1 MYIITVFV
9 SSVHTSPHSCIPPT
23 YIVYCL
29 HTSVSHP
36 HTTVYCLHT
45 SVYHPH
51 STVHCLHTSVYHL
64 HSTVYCLH
72 TSVYLYTVC
81 TPLYITHILLYI
93 VCIPLYTTH
102 ILLYTVYILLEI
114 RTQSWDLR
122 MRNAISGLGNF
133 SDCAEHI
140 HSKIKVQFL
149 SGAAACTTYYKSQT
163 LTTNYSYTIVS
174 QKRAHSRKSTH
185 PLLSAQFLV

>member
-9 SSVHTSPHSCIPPT
+9 SSLCIP
-23 YIVYCL
+23 L
-29 HTSVSHP
+29 HIP
-36 HTTVYCLHT
+36 
-45 SVYHPH
+45 VYHPH
-51 STVHCLHTSVYHL
+51 I
-64 HSTVYCLH
+64 
-72 TSVYLYTVC
+72 LYIVC
-81 TPLYITHILLYI
+81 IPLYPTHILLYIVCIPLYITHILLYI